1 MKEKAERILKDLED
15 RKTSGL
21 AAMESLA
28 ALAAEKEEAQKA
40 AQSSGLSPR
49 SFAVAWALR
58 EDKTLAAAHLV
69 SLELAKAVEELLRAF
84 PNLDV
89 NPEEKRAFRSRL
101 YKPLIQLAADDRAR
115 IVEIIMNLVTEEDNA

>member
-1 MKEKAERILKDLED
+1 M
-15 RKTSGL
+15 
-21 AAMESLA
+21 
-28 ALAAEKEEAQKA
+28 
-40 AQSSGLSPR
+40 
-49 SFAVAWALR
+49 R